1 MLENSQ
7 ADGCGRA
14 GRLFNIYQAR
24 QLADTYKTFYIAVA
38 AVSVCLHL
46 RVHLGRE
53 PCASCPGPTR
63 SSRLHFPFVN
73 SLRE

>member
-38 AVSVCLHL
+38 AVSVCVSTCESISAVNRAPPARAPLA
-46 RVHLGRE
+46 RPVYI
-53 PCASCPGPTR
+53 
-63 SSRLHFPFVN
+63 FP
-73 SLRE
+73 L